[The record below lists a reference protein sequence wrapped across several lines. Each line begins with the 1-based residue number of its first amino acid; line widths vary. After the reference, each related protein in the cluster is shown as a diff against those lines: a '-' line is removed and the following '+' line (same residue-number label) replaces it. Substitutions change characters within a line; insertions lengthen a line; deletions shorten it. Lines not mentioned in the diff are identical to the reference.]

1 MAGPVARARSLRA
14 ARPRARAT
22 ATAALA
28 MLALLGAP
36 GCGEGD
42 VYENTLLVQGEPGS
56 GRQIIAQK
64 DCGACHTIPGV
75 RGARGKVGPSLAGFA
90 QRGYIAGELP
100 NRPTL
105 LVRWLPNA
113 PELVPG
119 TAMPAIPMTERQA
132 RDVAA
137 YLYTLD

>member
-1 MAGPVARARSLRA
+1 VVAKASAGAIL
-14 ARPRARAT
+14 
-22 ATAALA
+22 AL
-28 MLALLGAP
+28 LALLGAT

-42 VYENTLLVQGEPGS
+42 VYEATLLVEGDPGS
-56 GRQIIAQK
+56 GRRIIAEK
-64 DCGACHTIPGV
+64 DCGACHAIPGIG
-75 RGARGKVGPSLAGFA
+75 GARGKVGPSLAGFA

-119 TAMPAIPMTERQA
+119 TAMPPIPMTERQA
-132 RDVAA
+132 RDIAS

>member
-1 MAGPVARARSLRA
+1 VAKASA
-14 ARPRARAT
+14 AAVI
-22 ATAALA
+22 AL
-28 MLALLGAP
+28 LALLGAT

-42 VYENTLLVQGEPGS
+42 VYEDTLLVEGDPGS
-56 GRQIIAQK
+56 GRRIIAQK
-64 DCGACHTIPGV
+64 DCGACHAIPGI
-75 RGARGKVGPSLAGFA
+75 RGARGRVGPSLAGFA

-113 PELVPG
+113 PELIPR
-119 TAMPAIPMTERQA
+119 TAMPAIPMTDRQA
-132 RDVAA
+132 RDIAA